1 MAVEFTNDNFK
12 EKVLDNN
19 GVALVD
25 FWAEWCG
32 PCRMVAPVLEELS
45 KEMSEKVTIKKLNV
59 DDNQGTAQMLG
70 IQSIPTLIVF
80 KNGEM
85 VDRVLG
91 ALPKTQIKNLIERHT

>member
-1 MAVEFTNDNFK
+1 MALQEITDSNFK
-12 EKVLDNN
+12 TEISQGLV
-19 GVALVD
+19 LVD

>member
-1 MAVEFTNDNFK
+1 MALQEITDSNFK
-12 EKVLDNN
+12 TETSQGLV
-19 GVALVD
+19 LVD

>member
-1 MAVEFTNDNFK
+1 
-12 EKVLDNN
+12 
-19 GVALVD
+19 
-25 FWAEWCG
+25 
-32 PCRMVAPVLEELS
+32 
-45 KEMSEKVTIKKLNV
+45 KLNV